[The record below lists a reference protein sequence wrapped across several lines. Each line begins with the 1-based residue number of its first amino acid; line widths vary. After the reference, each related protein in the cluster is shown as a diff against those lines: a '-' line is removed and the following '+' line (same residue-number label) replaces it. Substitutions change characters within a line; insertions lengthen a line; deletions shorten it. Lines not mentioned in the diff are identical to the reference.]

1 MVCCAAAIGGDNMQ
15 DLKAGYL
22 VGATPWKQQV
32 MQVVGVLAAAFAIAP
47 VLNLLHMAYG
57 IGIERPGG
65 GGEPLAAPQASLMQ
79 AVSDGVFNGGL
90 PIGMIALGM
99 GIAVAVI
106 VADLIL
112 EARRSAF
119 RMPVLAVA
127 VGIYLPIALSV
138 PIFIGGLLSWFIHR
152 RQTGAERES
161 ASRKGLLLAAGL
173 ITGEALVGI
182 LLAIPIAAN
191 KGDNPLALTK
201 EGAVLAEWPG
211 ILVLVVVMAVLFRVG
226 RRP

>member
-1 MVCCAAAIGGDNMQ
+1 
-15 DLKAGYL
+15 
-22 VGATPWKQQV
+22 
-32 MQVVGVLAAAFAIAP
+32 
-47 VLNLLHMAYG
+47 
-57 IGIERPGG
+57 
-65 GGEPLAAPQASLMQ
+65 
-79 AVSDGVFNGGL
+79 
-90 PIGMIALGM
+90 
-99 GIAVAVI
+99 
-106 VADLIL
+106 
-112 EARRSAF
+112 
-119 RMPVLAVA
+119 MPVLAVA